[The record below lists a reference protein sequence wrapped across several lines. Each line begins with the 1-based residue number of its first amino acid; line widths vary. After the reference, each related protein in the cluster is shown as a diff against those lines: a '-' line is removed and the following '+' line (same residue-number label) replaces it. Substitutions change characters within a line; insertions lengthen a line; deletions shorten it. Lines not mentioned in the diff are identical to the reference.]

1 MLYSIF
7 LYQTKSGLLIFDKS
21 FQEIS
26 KTKIELFSSFFSAI
40 KSFIQQM
47 LLDGSKD
54 LKNIELGNYLVKI
67 TTIPEINVDL
77 VLIIDQDDN
86 KKANKMIPKIIKILL
101 THRELFRDWDGNL
114 RLFDILDHPIT
125 ELIASEK
132 SLLDEKTLTDNQIEI
147 LKSIWSRKGELL
159 PQELES
165 ILKEKQFLEKR
176 LNRVENL
183 LRKKNIIEK
192 IIEITHQ
199 IKDDKGYLQ
208 SQKILQKV
216 ENEINDT
223 RFKIK
228 YYLKSAKESLS
239 NSLEKLGQKP
249 LIQGDYKDTFL
260 NLYSFGTKIQKI
272 SSGEGYQKFK
282 EMANLLLE
290 KDESR
295 ESELSQVIKDILNL
309 KEEDI
314 NDYL

>member
-7 LYQTKSGLLIFDKS
+7 LYQTKSGLLLFDKS

-26 KTKIELFSSFFSAI
+26 KGKMELFSSFFSAI
-40 KSFIQQM
+40 KSFIQTM
-47 LLDGSKD
+47 LLEGSKD

-77 VLIIDQDDN
+77 VLIIDQEDN

-101 THRELFRDWDGNL
+101 THKELFMDWDGNVY
-114 RLFDILDHPIT
+114 LFNILDHPIT

-132 SLLDEKTLTDNQIEI
+132 DLLDEKTLTDNQIEI
-147 LKSIWSRKGELL
+147 LKSIWARKGELL

-165 ILKEKQFLEKR
+165 ILKEKQFLEDR

-183 LRKKNIIEK
+183 IRKKDISEK
-192 IIEITHQ
+192 ILEITHQ
-199 IKDDKGYLQ
+199 LKDDEGYLQ
-208 SQKILQKV
+208 YQKILQDVK
-216 ENEINDT
+216 NEINDT

-239 NSLEKLGQKP
+239 NSLKKIGQKS
-249 LIQGDYKDTFL
+249 LIQGDYRDTYL

-272 SSGEGYQKFK
+272 SSGDNYQKFK
-282 EMANLLLE
+282 EMANLLFE

-295 ESELSQVIKDILNL
+295 ESELSQAIKEILNL
-309 KEEDI
+309 NEDNIEE
-314 NDYL
+314 YL